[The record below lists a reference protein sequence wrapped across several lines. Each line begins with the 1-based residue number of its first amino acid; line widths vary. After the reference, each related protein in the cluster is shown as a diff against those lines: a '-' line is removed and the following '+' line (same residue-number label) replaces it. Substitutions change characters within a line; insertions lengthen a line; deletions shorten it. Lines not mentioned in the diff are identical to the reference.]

1 MLACLLA
8 CLLAWSGKKTIC
20 GGSGGSPACDAAAF
34 SFVLPPSFSCLFGP
48 VSRFLAAPQ
57 ALFFVS
63 PPVHRRAQNTL
74 FRYPR
79 QLEKALGTGNK
90 PPGRTKKNCKY
101 KSPRRHFFP
110 SPFFPHPPLLSPLTT
125 GDLRKAHIFLS
136 VFLFVVPLRLAPM
149 QTETSAAGSSCVW
162 WAVANSRTSKHTEE
176 RTH

>member
-57 ALFFVS
+57 ALLFVS
-63 PPVHRRAQNTL
+63 PPVRRRAQKTL

-79 QLEKALGTGNK
+79 QLKT
-90 PPGRTKKNCKY
+90 
-101 KSPRRHFFP
+101 FFP
-110 SPFFPHPPLLSPLTT
+110 SPPSALAPYHWRLKKSTYLFISFSIRGPSTTLLCRLKLQQRV
-125 GDLRKAHIFLS
+125 LRVFGGLLPTREHQSTPKRAHIEEAAQGDVLS
-136 VFLFVVPLRLAPM
+136 VILSRRGLRGSLRDS
-149 QTETSAAGSSCVW
+149 TS
-162 WAVANSRTSKHTEE
+162 
-176 RTH
+176 

>member
-1 MLACLLA
+1 MLACLPLA
-8 CLLAWSGKKTIC
+8 SKQSTAPFEGGRSGKKTIC
-20 GGSGGSPACDAAAF
+20 GGSGESPACSAAAF

-63 PPVHRRAQNTL
+63 PPVHRRAQKTL

-79 QLEKALGTGNK
+79 QLEKALGTGSK
-90 PPGRTKKNCKY
+90 PTGRTKKNSKH
-101 KSPRRHFFP
+101 KSPRRPFFP

-136 VFLFVVPLRLAPM
+136 VFLSVAPLRLAPM
-149 QTETSAAGSSCVW
+149 
-162 WAVANSRTSKHTEE
+162 HTENFSSGFFVCLVGCSA
-176 RTH
+176 